1 MEGHRTEGHRSH
13 RPLAWMAF
21 GIGGFLVAFFF
32 PVHIFLFGMAL
43 PLRWFSTPGYL
54 SALHLLHAPATRIY
68 LGILLIFAFF
78 HAAYRVRDTIC
89 DAFDVRSLDVVILA
103 LCFGAAIAGSI
114 YTIVLLGSVP
124 SVHAGMVRTAVESRA
139 QQ

>member
-1 MEGHRTEGHRSH
+1 
-13 RPLAWMAF
+13 MAF

-43 PLRWFSTPGYL
+43 PFKWFNTPDYV

-78 HAAYRVRDTIC
+78 HAGYRIRDTLC
-89 DAFDVRSLDVVILA
+89 DAFDVRSLDRIILA
-103 LCFGAAIAGSI
+103 ACFGAALAGSI
-114 YTIVLLGSVP
+114 YTIALLASVP
-124 SVHAGMVRTAVESRA
+124 SVRAGIARTAVTASN

>member
-1 MEGHRTEGHRSH
+1 MDGLGTQSQRSH

-32 PVHIFLFGMAL
+32 PVHIFIFGMLL
-43 PLRWFSTPGYL
+43 PLGWWATPSYL

-78 HAAYRVRDTIC
+78 HAGYRIRDTIC
-89 DAFDVRSLDVVILA
+89 DAFDVRSLDRVILA
-103 LCFGAAIAGSI
+103 LCFGAAIAGSL
-114 YTIVLLGSVP
+114 YTIALLGSVP
-124 SVHAGMVRTAVESRA
+124 SYHAGAVQASVV
-139 QQ
+139 QQRR